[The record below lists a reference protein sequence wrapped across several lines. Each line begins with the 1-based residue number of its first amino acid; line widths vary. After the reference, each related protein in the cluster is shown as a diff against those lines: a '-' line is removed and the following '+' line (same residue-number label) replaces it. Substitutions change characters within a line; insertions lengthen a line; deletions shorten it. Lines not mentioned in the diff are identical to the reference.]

1 MPPQAYLV
9 LGGLAWNYQRSRVG
23 KPTISMFCRR
33 HPAAF
38 AVAASAVNA
47 WIWPHIYRKESW

>member
-1 MPPQAYLV
+1 MPPPQAYLV
-9 LGGLAWNYQRSRVG
+9 LGGLAWNYQRSLVG

-38 AVAASAVNA
+38 AVAASAFNA
-47 WIWPHIYRKESW
+47 WIWPHVYRKP